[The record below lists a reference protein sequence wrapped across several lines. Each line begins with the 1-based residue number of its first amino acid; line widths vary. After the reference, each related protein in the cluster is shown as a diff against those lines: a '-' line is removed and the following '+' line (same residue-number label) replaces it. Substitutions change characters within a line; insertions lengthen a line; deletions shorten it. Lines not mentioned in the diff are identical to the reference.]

1 MNEQTA
7 SLLDRTLSR
16 FRRTWRVA
24 GARREVLRD
33 VAPELPSGDVAR
45 LRQQIDACLDGR
57 GGEVAARARAAELGE
72 AYCRLNAI
80 GRRRFLELLARDYD
94 LDRDAVDTAIV
105 KRQAAF
111 DEPARQVAEAELRQ
125 ALVAPRVRLLTQFN
139 SLNQGVKFLVDMRSE
154 LIEIASEPAL
164 QALDRDFQSL
174 LVAWFDIGFL
184 DLARITW
191 QTPAALLEKLI
202 EYEAVH
208 QIRSWD
214 DLKNRLDSDRRCYGF
229 FHPRMPDEPLIF
241 VEVALVS
248 GMAGN
253 IQQLLDE
260 YAPAENPLSA
270 DTAIFYS
277 ISNCQRGLAGVGFG
291 DFLIKRV
298 VDDLARDLPNL
309 KAFATLSPIPDFGFW
324 LEERL
329 VAGDEDLLLEAEVR
343 ALKSIARSDS
353 ATGALKALLAHTDWY
368 LDGAIIATL
377 KPILLRL
384 CSRYLL
390 GERQGRRVRDRV
402 AHFHLTNGARIERV
416 NWLAD
421 VSERGLAQSAGMM
434 VNYRYKLDEIEK
446 NHHSYTVDGNVT
458 AAADVRRL
466 AKI

>member
-1 MNEQTA
+1 M
-7 SLLDRTLSR
+7 
-16 FRRTWRVA
+16 
-24 GARREVLRD
+24 
-33 VAPELPSGDVAR
+33 
-45 LRQQIDACLDGR
+45 
-57 GGEVAARARAAELGE
+57 
-72 AYCRLNAI
+72 
-80 GRRRFLELLARDYD
+80 
-94 LDRDAVDTAIV
+94 
-105 KRQAAF
+105 
-111 DEPARQVAEAELRQ
+111 AEAELRQ

-260 YAPAENPLSA
+260 YAPAENPRSA

-309 KAFATLSPIPDFGFW
+309 KAFATLSPIPDFGLW

-353 ATGALKALLAHTDWY
+353 ATGALKALLARPDAPTA
-368 LDGAIIATL
+368 LVSDG
-377 KPILLRL
+377 
-384 CSRYLL
+384 
-390 GERQGRRVRDRV
+390 DDV
-402 AHFHLTNGARIERV
+402 AF
-416 NWLAD
+416 
-421 VSERGLAQSAGMM
+421 
-434 VNYRYKLDEIEK
+434 
-446 NHHSYTVDGNVT
+446 
-458 AAADVRRL
+458 RL
-466 AKI
+466 AEGLGVLGYRVPEHISLVGFGGTLPKTHIDKLPSVR